1 MKLIPAID
9 IINGRC
15 VRLVQGNYD
24 SVIDYEDVETAASYL
39 FSLGIGSIH
48 IVDLDAAKVGYPV
61 NVDLIER
68 VATKIGVEAQVGGG
82 VRSLESARKYLEK
95 GVARVIVGTSVVHD
109 REYFASLNKEYPG
122 RVIASLDYR
131 RVGRTLA
138 VATHGWQENSE
149 IELFRA
155 IEDCLDFGCKRILAT
170 DISKDGTFK
179 GPDTRTYTAIL
190 ERFDVE
196 LIASG
201 GVGTLA
207 DLEELSEVNVASRSI
222 FGAVVGRAIH
232 DGRIDLK
239 EALSKWT
246 S

>member
-15 VRLVQGNYD
+15 VRLVQGDYD
-24 SVIDYEDVETAASYL
+24 SVIDYQDVDSAVDHL
-39 FSLGIGSIH
+39 FGFGINSIH

-61 NVDLIER
+61 NVESIEK
-68 VATKIGVEAQVGGG
+68 VATRAGVEAQVGGG
-82 VRSLESARKYLEK
+82 IRSLESAQTYLDK
-95 GVARVIVGTSVVHD
+95 GIARVIVGTSVVND
-109 REYFASLNKEYPG
+109 REFFTSLNKEYPG

-131 RVGRTLA
+131 RVGRALM
-138 VATHGWQENSE
+138 VATHGWQESSE

-155 IEDCLDFGCKRILAT
+155 IEDSLESGCTRILAT

-179 GPDTRTYTAIL
+179 GPDTRTYSAIL
-190 ERFDVE
+190 ERCDVE

-201 GVGTLA
+201 GVGSLD
-207 DLEELSEVNVASRSI
+207 DLQDLSEVEVANRTI

-232 DGRIDLK
+232 DGRIDLE
-239 EALSKWT
+239 EALSKWK

>member
-24 SVIDYEDVETAASYL
+24 SVIDYEDVETAANYL
-39 FSLGIGSIH
+39 FSFGIRSIH

-61 NVDLIER
+61 NIDTIEN

-82 VRSLESARKYLEK
+82 VRSLESAKKYLEK
-95 GVARVIVGTSVVHD
+95 GVSRVIVGTSVVHD
-109 REYFASLNKEYPG
+109 REFFASLNKEYPG

-131 RVGRTLA
+131 RVGRALS
-138 VATHGWQENSE
+138 VATHGWQENSDTD
-149 IELFRA
+149 LFKA
-155 IEDCLDFGCKRILAT
+155 IEDSLNLGCKRVLAT

-179 GPDTRTYTAIL
+179 GPDVRTYKAIL
-190 ERFDVE
+190 ERFDLE

-201 GVGTLA
+201 GVGTLT
-207 DLEELSEVNVASRSI
+207 DLEELSEVNVAGRSI
-222 FGAVVGRAIH
+222 FGTVVGRAIH
-232 DGRIDLK
+232 DGRINLE